1 MDSGRGDGSPG
12 VDDRVV
18 LDREAV
24 QPARAGV
31 AASTRGVESRRVRW
45 YSWSVFSVA
54 VAATGALVGTGSPVP
69 SVLPVVLLGA
79 LVACSLNQLA
89 FFPSEWSATAE
100 AAVLVAAVVGFAD
113 SAEFFGPVLVAF
125 LCGPLDIVHWR
136 QRAFWRMAYNSG
148 NRMIAALLA
157 AGVFHAAYTGGTWI
171 QFVLAAFAASVVFAV
186 VDLAV
191 FVGFEWLRGEQSVR
205 AAVCE
210 DLFIDCLT
218 VPLGLFGALAGTV
231 ASDVG
236 WWAGA
241 LVLAPVP
248 FAPSLVLV
256 HARRRVRHVAVW
268 RALQRALPVVVVG
281 VVVIGSLVPFSALPS
296 IPILVGLVV
305 IALLTGLELRV
316 DARAPV
322 SPMVSALVVAAVVGG
337 GDAAFAGAVVVAV
350 IATATA
356 WVVRG
361 HVWWAPVL
369 AAGAAAA
376 SAIVFDARPSRAGAL
391 AAALVFEVV
400 VVTRMRRIVWTT
412 PLVCA
417 AIALAYGWDA
427 IGAPGAV
434 VFGAGALAIAATAAA
449 WGAPPWASRLLG
461 RWSAR
466 HLTGSHRGMLSITAG
481 LALGLAVA
489 AVMSTPDRAVLVAL
503 AESAG
508 AGVTAMA
515 MVGVRQWRFAPRRRA
530 ADAILLLGCSL
541 AILLG
546 YPPVAAT
553 GDTWSVVILAGALA
567 VSAAVAWPI
576 ARRVDE
582 TAPVLAA
589 PDVVEGA
596 RAR

>member
-1 MDSGRGDGSPG
+1 MDSGRGDGSPR
-12 VDDRVV
+12 VEDRAA
-18 LDREAV
+18 LDREV
-24 QPARAGV
+24 LGARDRAT
-31 AASTRGVESRRVRW
+31 ASPTGVESRRVRW

-54 VAATGALVGTGSPVP
+54 IIAGGVLVGTGSPLP

-113 SAEFFGPVLVAF
+113 SAAFLGPVLVAL
-125 LCGPLDIVHWR
+125 LCGPLDVVHWR

-157 AGVFHAAYTGGTWI
+157 AGVFHAAYTGGTRI
-171 QFVLAAFAASVVFAV
+171 QFVLGAFAASVVFAV

-205 AAVCE
+205 AAVRE

-218 VPLGLFGALAGTV
+218 VPLGLFGALAGAV

-256 HARRRVRHVAVW
+256 RARRGIRHVIVW
-268 RALQRALPVVVVG
+268 RALQRALPVVAVSAI
-281 VVVIGSLVPFSALPS
+281 VIGSLASLTALPG
-296 IPILVGLVV
+296 PAVLVGLVV

-322 SPMVSALVVAAVVGG
+322 SPMVSALVVAAVVVG

-369 AAGAAAA
+369 AACAAAA

-391 AAALVFEVV
+391 AAAVLFELLA
-400 VVTRMRRIVWTT
+400 VTRMRLIVWTM
-412 PLVCA
+412 PLVCS

-449 WGAPPWASRLLG
+449 WGAPPWASRVLG
-461 RWSAR
+461 RWGAR
-466 HLTGSHRGMLSITAG
+466 HATGAHRRMVSIAAG
-481 LALGLAVA
+481 LAFGLAVA
-489 AVMSTPDRAVLVAL
+489 AVMAKSDRAMLVAL
-503 AESAG
+503 AESVG

-541 AILLG
+541 AILLV
-546 YPPVAAT
+546 YPPVATT
-553 GDTWSVVILAGALA
+553 GDILPLVILGGALA

-582 TAPVLAA
+582 TAGVPAA
-589 PDVVEGA
+589 PEVEDT